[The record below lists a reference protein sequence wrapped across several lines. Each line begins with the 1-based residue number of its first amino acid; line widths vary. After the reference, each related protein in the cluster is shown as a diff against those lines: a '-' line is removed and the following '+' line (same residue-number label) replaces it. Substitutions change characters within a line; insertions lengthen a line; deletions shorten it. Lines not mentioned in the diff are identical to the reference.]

1 VEHGDAAAKTPSEPF
16 HELGSEGN
24 FRDQDQGTLPGLDRG
39 RNGLEVNL
47 GLAASGDAV
56 EEKRGEYSPVKRG
69 DEFRAGCGLMLVEDQ
84 FLVPL
89 DNLFTERV
97 PVDLSLFPE
106 EEAQFHKPLELW
118 PRFAELSTEFG
129 PG

>member
-1 VEHGDAAAKTPSEPF
+1 M
-16 HELGSEGN
+16 
-24 FRDQDQGTLPGLDRG
+24 
-39 RNGLEVNL
+39 
-47 GLAASGDAV
+47 

-97 PVDLSLFPE
+97 AVDLSLFPE
-106 EEAQFHKPLELW
+106 EEGFRQKAVDRLKELGVTT
-118 PRFAELSTEFG
+118 AN
-129 PG
+129 